1 MKLLTL
7 SLTAYGAA
15 IALSLSPTSHARAQ
29 DAIPPDTAPMAGA
42 SATHGD
48 WTLRQREDWL
58 SDRLDKSR
66 ADGSLDHSEY
76 DRARQEL
83 NDLRHEES
91 HMRDGAH
98 GQLTDNE
105 TADLEARLDA
115 MAAKIHW
122 ANMATYTRPW

>member
-1 MKLLTL
+1 MKILTL
-7 SLTAYGAA
+7 SLMAYGAA
-15 IALSLSPTSHARAQ
+15 VALSLSPINSARAQ
-29 DAIPPDTAPMAGA
+29 DAVPDATAGA
-42 SATHGD
+42 SVTHGD
-48 WTLRQREDWL
+48 WTLKQREDWL

-66 ADGSLDHSEY
+66 ADGSLDHAEF
-76 DRARQEL
+76 DHARQEL
-83 NDLRHEES
+83 NDLRHEED
-91 HMRDGAH
+91 HMRDHAH